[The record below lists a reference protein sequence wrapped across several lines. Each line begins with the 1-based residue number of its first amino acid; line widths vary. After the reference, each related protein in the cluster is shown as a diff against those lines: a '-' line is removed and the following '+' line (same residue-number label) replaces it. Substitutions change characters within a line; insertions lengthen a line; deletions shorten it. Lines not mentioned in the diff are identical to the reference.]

1 MLAKTLLMFQ
11 TVRYLKFCQIYYR
24 IYYKLV
30 KRQPSQE
37 TSHFQLSG
45 RLKTRIPFK

>member
-30 KRQPSQE
+30 KRQPSQAP
-37 TSHFQLSG
+37 HPPLSG
-45 RLKTRIPFK
+45 RLKTRISFK